1 MNRKDREIVT
11 RITHEELVS
20 LSGCIERIKTGR
32 KNQKSSIKVKMSS
45 RKEHQEPEGENSREQ
60 RSSLHIVQHAL

>member
-20 LSGCIERIKTGR
+20 LSGCIERIKTR
-32 KNQKSSIKVKMSS
+32 QK
-45 RKEHQEPEGENSREQ
+45 EPKIQHKSENE
-60 RSSLHIVQHAL
+60 